1 MFFELKTL
9 LDEKI
14 NKFYLIIFFN
24 VIIIFF
30 GLLCLA
36 SIPLFVGSIFNP
48 DVILSNFYQ
57 FGLDE
62 FLKFKL
68 KQEDIFFYSSIFL
81 VGTFLLKNLFNFIY
95 IFQDSF
101 LKILKFLSK
110 ENFRYYLNSPYFSQ
124 IRIIHQAF

>member
-30 GLLCLA
+30 ELLCLA

-81 VGTFLLKNLFNFIY
+81 VGTFLLKNLFLIFIY

-101 LKILKFLSK
+101 FKKK
-110 ENFRYYLNSPYFSQ
+110 Y
-124 IRIIHQAF
+124 